1 MISERLK
8 KVICGELNL
17 SIELVEMDD
26 NTEANEV
33 PGWDSL
39 NHANIIVAIE
49 KDYGV
54 RFKGLEILKCKNIG
68 DLQKLVDSKTTD
80 GSES

>member
-8 KVICGELNL
+8 KVICDELNL
-17 SIELVEMDD
+17 SVDLVELDD

-49 KDYGV
+49 KNYGV
-54 RFKGLEILKCKNIG
+54 RFKGLEILKCRNIG
-68 DLQKLVDSKTTD
+68 DLQKLVNSKTT
-80 GSES
+80 ETL

>member
-1 MISERLK
+1 MISEKLK
-8 KVICGELNL
+8 KVICDELNL
-17 SIELVEMDD
+17 SVNLVEMND
-26 NTEANEV
+26 NTEAIEV

-49 KDYGV
+49 NKYSV

-68 DLQKLVDSKTTD
+68 DLQKLVDLKIM
-80 GSES
+80 ESN

>member
-8 KVICGELNL
+8 KVICEELNL
-17 SIELVEMDD
+17 GVNLVEIDD
-26 NTEANEV
+26 NTEASEV

-49 KDYGV
+49 KDYDV

-68 DLQKLVDSKTTD
+68 DLQKLVDLKIT
-80 GSES
+80 GSQ

>member
-8 KVICGELNL
+8 KVICDELNL
-17 SIELVEMDD
+17 SVDLVELDD

-49 KDYGV
+49 KNYGV

-68 DLQKLVDSKTTD
+68 DLQKLVDSKTT
-80 GSES
+80 ETQ

>member
-1 MISERLK
+1 MISDRLK
-8 KVICGELNL
+8 KIICDELYL
-17 SIELVEMDD
+17 DTASIEINEQ
-26 NTEANEV
+26 TEAPQV

-54 RFKGLEILKCKNIG
+54 RFKGLEVLKCKNVG
-68 DLQKLVDSKTTD
+68 DLQNLVNSKLSK
-80 GSES
+80 

>member
-1 MISERLK
+1 MISDRLK
-8 KVICGELNL
+8 NIICKELNL
-17 SIELVEMDD
+17 DPASIEITDE
-26 NTEANEV
+26 TQAPEV

-54 RFKGLEILKCKNIG
+54 RFKGLEVLKCNNVG
-68 DLQKLVDSKTTD
+68 ALQRLVDSKTAK
-80 GSES
+80 

>member
-8 KVICGELNL
+8 KIICNELNL
-17 SIELVEMDD
+17 GVELVEMDE

-68 DLQKLVDSKTTD
+68 DLQKLVDSKTT
-80 GSES
+80 GQK

>member
-1 MISERLK
+1 MISDRLK
-8 KVICGELNL
+8 KIICDELYL
-17 SIELVEMDD
+17 DPSTIEITDE
-26 NTEANEV
+26 TEASQV

-54 RFKGLEILKCKNIG
+54 RFKGLEVLKCNNVG
-68 DLQKLVDSKTTD
+68 ALQALVDSKV
-80 GSES
+80 SK

>member
-8 KVICGELNL
+8 KVICEELNL
-17 SIELVEMDD
+17 GVNLVEIDD
-26 NTEANEV
+26 KTEATEV

-49 KDYGV
+49 RDYDV

-68 DLQKLVDSKTTD
+68 DLQKLVDLKIT
-80 GSES
+80 GSQ